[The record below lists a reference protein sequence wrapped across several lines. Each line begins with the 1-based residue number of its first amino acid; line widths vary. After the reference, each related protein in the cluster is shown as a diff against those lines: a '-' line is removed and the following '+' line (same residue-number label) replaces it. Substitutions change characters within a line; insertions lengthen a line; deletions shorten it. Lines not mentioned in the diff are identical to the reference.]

1 MDLPKKVTSQQTAL
15 IQAVWAELK
24 PDLPPRNPSDCV
36 IRCYLLPKGPARNK
50 CLRECEEQAAIAAV
64 AAKLRTELFKSFAE
78 VIWGRGDIDPR
89 PLEEAVRAT
98 FAGSGRITK

>member
-1 MDLPKKVTSQQTAL
+1 MDQATL

-36 IRCYLLPKGPARNK
+36 IRCYLLPKGPERTK
-50 CLRECEEQAAIAAV
+50 CLQECEEQAAIAAV

-78 VIWGRGDIDPR
+78 VIWAGGDIDPR
-89 PLEEAVRAT
+89 PLEEAVRTA
-98 FAGSGRITK
+98 FGRSARTTK